1 MKFIFFLI
9 YLFQIS
15 KSEISE
21 IEITENNYIQ
31 HIQIC
36 LTQENQCFNTI
47 VDINSLY
54 TWIPGSENKINFQK
68 VFYEKSSDINIIN
81 DNITVMYED
90 NKRKINGK
98 ILSSKCL
105 IANNN
110 FNNFN
115 FINVYSTEYIYD
127 KKLEGYFGLG
137 YPFTNEGK
145 VYSSL
150 MNFEKNNYINKKV
163 FSIYY
168 KENKGKLLL
177 GRIPNEINND
187 NKNFGFCNIENN
199 FKNDFGIWFCQIK
212 GLILGKTMKDTIID
226 FEDNNNKIRFDYNL
240 NKTLF
245 PINYILKIEQIY
257 FHNLIEKGDCNFGVK
272 KNYFTFTCSE
282 NNYNELTDLTLLLNN
297 NIGLFISK
305 NDLFIYDEIDKEY
318 EFIFYS
324 KDGVKDFSLGSDLLK
339 KYYMVFN
346 MDDNQIGFYNNQN
359 KLINFN
365 NEEEERKKEEEEK
378 KKKEE
383 EEKKKKEEEEKR
395 KKEYEEER
403 KKEEEEKKKK
413 EEEEK
418 SKKEEE
424 EKKKDNPINPNNNDK
439 KNDKNNDGGFSF
451 GKFILI
457 IFIFIILFIGF
468 RYYKRKKSSSGYYYK
483 AANELFNSGIQLE
496 DQD

>member
-54 TWIPGSENKINFQK
+54 TWIPSSENKINFQK

-81 DNITVMYED
+81 DNVTVMYED
-90 NKRKINGK
+90 NKRKLNGK
-98 ILSSKCL
+98 ILSTKCL

-145 VYSSL
+145 IYSSL

-212 GLILGKTMKDTIID
+212 GIILGKTMKDIIID
-226 FEDNNNKIRFDYNL
+226 FEDNNNNKIRFDYNL

-245 PINYILKIEQIY
+245 PINYILKIEQVY
-257 FHNLIEKGDCNFGVK
+257 FHNLIESGDCNFGVK

-324 KDGVKDFSLGSDLLK
+324 KDGVNDFSLGSDLLK

-359 KLINFN
+359 KLIKFN
-365 NEEEERKKEEEEK
+365 NEEEER
-378 KKKEE
+378 KKEE

-418 SKKEEE
+418 RKKEEE

-439 KNDKNNDGGFSF
+439 KNEKNNDGGFSF

-457 IFIFIILFIGF
+457 IFILIILFIGF
-468 RYYKRKKSSSGYYYK
+468 RYYRRKKSSSGYYYK

>member
-145 VYSSL
+145 VYFL
-150 MNFEKNNYINKKV
+150 
-163 FSIYY
+163 
-168 KENKGKLLL
+168 
-177 GRIPNEINND
+177 
-187 NKNFGFCNIENN
+187 
-199 FKNDFGIWFCQIK
+199 
-212 GLILGKTMKDTIID
+212 
-226 FEDNNNKIRFDYNL
+226 
-240 NKTLF
+240 
-245 PINYILKIEQIY
+245 
-257 FHNLIEKGDCNFGVK
+257 
-272 KNYFTFTCSE
+272 
-282 NNYNELTDLTLLLNN
+282 
-297 NIGLFISK
+297 
-305 NDLFIYDEIDKEY
+305 
-318 EFIFYS
+318 
-324 KDGVKDFSLGSDLLK
+324 
-339 KYYMVFN
+339 
-346 MDDNQIGFYNNQN
+346 
-359 KLINFN
+359 
-365 NEEEERKKEEEEK
+365 
-378 KKKEE
+378 
-383 EEKKKKEEEEKR
+383 
-395 KKEYEEER
+395 
-403 KKEEEEKKKK
+403 
-413 EEEEK
+413 
-418 SKKEEE
+418 
-424 EKKKDNPINPNNNDK
+424 
-439 KNDKNNDGGFSF
+439 
-451 GKFILI
+451 
-457 IFIFIILFIGF
+457 
-468 RYYKRKKSSSGYYYK
+468 
-483 AANELFNSGIQLE
+483 
-496 DQD
+496 